1 MVAARQFNKVM
12 VINDTVVK
20 SGQRSI
26 LEGEIFFYRHV
37 PPDVA
42 DLFPAL
48 RSWTVEDLPQA
59 CTMEME
65 RVAGVTF
72 THMLVNRCIT
82 RHRLTIMLHALRRIH
97 SSPGV
102 PEATV
107 GEDSIYENYAA
118 KVDARYKTHR
128 TIYHGLLRPEEFH
141 IVHKILDFL
150 RSYERGRR
158 GVLTK
163 VLHGDPVF
171 SNILL
176 NNENQIYFLDMR
188 GCLGK
193 LLTTVGDVVYDL
205 AKVYQSLCG
214 YDYFLLDQPVL
225 NSDQVILTDLKSCFE
240 EFVTE
245 HYPDVSMDNVKMVT
259 ASHFFSLIPLHTEAP
274 VDRKILFWQQC
285 KGCIT
290 MN

>member
-1 MVAARQFNKVM
+1 M
-12 VINDTVVK
+12 
-20 SGQRSI
+20 
-26 LEGEIFFYRHV
+26 
-37 PPDVA
+37 
-42 DLFPAL
+42 
-48 RSWTVEDLPQA
+48 
-59 CTMEME
+59 
-65 RVAGVTF
+65 
-72 THMLVNRCIT
+72 
-82 RHRLTIMLHALRRIH
+82 RR
-97 SSPGV
+97 
-102 PEATV
+102 
-107 GEDSIYENYAA
+107 
-118 KVDARYKTHR
+118 
-128 TIYHGLLRPEEFH
+128 
-141 IVHKILDFL
+141 ILDFL

-240 EFVTE
+240 EV
-245 HYPDVSMDNVKMVT
+245 HPSP
-259 ASHFFSLIPLHTEAP
+259 SLPP
-274 VDRKILFWQQC
+274 P
-285 KGCIT
+285 
-290 MN
+290 